1 DGKVK
6 CQRCNLN
13 LTDFKKDGKN
23 DLRYISFGLSKN
35 SNFLKIAIINDGHID
50 QNSIDTEN
58 LKATIVSQLTD
69 QSSRHLTKN
78 EIIRQKN
85 RPILKIVASSPPKG
99 LLKDET
105 VVKLETSG
113 NSLSLLGGGE
123 ARKVVLRP
131 TFSTISHNLR
141 RISQIGIKRDLHKRK
156 EELHLAKD
164 DSLVLKGM
172 EFVISEVE
180 PREGG
185 FLSRR
190 TQISIESTVPDLEK
204 AHLLPFEE
212 TLPEDQR
219 SASGQ
224 FIGEEFIITNYLR
237 RHFLHRRR
245 LLRENEF
252 VTIEGAVFMV
262 VAAEPAQGVVT
273 CETKFFAEG
282 NFLSFFEQNFLFEFW
297 LNFDKKD

>member
-23 DLRYISFGLSKN
+23 DLRYISF
-35 SNFLKIAIINDGHID
+35 AIINDGHID

-245 LLRENEF
+245 LLRENECF
-252 VTIEGAVFMV
+252 A
-262 VAAEPAQGVVT
+262 
-273 CETKFFAEG
+273 KF
-282 NFLSFFEQNFLFEFW
+282 
-297 LNFDKKD
+297 